1 MKKKL
6 LTAIVISSTITSMVV
21 TEEAVQAFGEEQN
34 KDTAT
39 NLEQQNTAVSSDTPV
54 LNGIKVNKQL
64 ININY
69 SQGINI
75 LPKYIVIHDTDNRQ
89 FGANA
94 MNNRNYFANHP
105 EAEASAHYT
114 VDQSNII
121 QCLEDTWRGW
131 HCGDRYNPIINNS
144 NTIAIELCVNPD
156 NNFDKT
162 LQNGIALTKYLMQ
175 KYNIPAENV
184 VRHYDVTGK
193 ICPKM
198 MIKDRPELW
207 TYFKSVIAGQQTSNG
222 SVPATAEPKAKG
234 SLVNVS
240 KSLNIREKANGTSTV
255 IGGISAGQTVNIY
268 EEDNGWYKIDF
279 TKDGVKQ
286 YGYVS
291 KSYVL
296 ITQGSL
302 TTTNGNTQTGSGN
315 TGSTGSSNSGQTS
328 GNSQQGAT
336 DKKGKVTNISTNLN
350 VRSAAS
356 SSSTVIAYL
365 KNNTEVKINYE
376 QNGWYNITFDNNK
389 TGFVNKQYITLIEP
403 VSSTVPS
410 SGTSTT
416 PSAPTTPTGGTST
429 TPTVPPAGQTNN
441 TNTVQKG
448 RVINISTSLTMR
460 KGAGTNYSAIAY
472 LRNGTEVQIK
482 SQQGDWYQ
490 VISGDKEGYV
500 SKNYIQITSTQDSS
514 SAGTNSGQTT
524 TNPKPATVIN
534 VSTNLNVRQGAG
546 TNTLVIGYLLNNASV
561 KVISQVNGWCQIEF
575 TTNTGTKQGYVKAE
589 YIKI

>member
-6 LTAIVISSTITSMVV
+6 LTALIISSTITSMVV
-21 TEEAVQAFGEEQN
+21 TEEAVQALGEEQN
-34 KDTAT
+34 KDTST
-39 NLEQQNTAVSSDTPV
+39 NSEQQNTAVNSDTPV

-64 ININY
+64 ISINY

-75 LPKYIVIHDTDNRQ
+75 LPRYIVIHDTDNRQ
-89 FGANA
+89 LGANA
-94 MNNRNYFANHP
+94 MANRNYFANHP
-105 EAEASAHYT
+105 EADASAHYT

-121 QCLEDTWRGW
+121 QCLENTWRGW

-184 VRHYDVTGK
+184 VRHYDVSGK

-207 TYFKSVIAGQQTSNG
+207 AYFKSVIAGQQINNG
-222 SVPATAEPKAKG
+222 SVPATMEPKAKG

-240 KSLNIREKANGTSTV
+240 KSLNVREKANGTSTI
-255 IGGISAGQTVNIY
+255 IGSISIGQNVNIY
-268 EEDNGWYKIDF
+268 EEENGWYKIDL
-279 TKDGVKQ
+279 TKDGLKQ

-291 KSYVL
+291 KNYVL

-302 TTTNGNTQTGSGN
+302 TNTNGNTQTGGNN
-315 TGSTGSSNSGQTS
+315 TGSNGGATNGGQTP
-328 GNSQQGAT
+328 GNGQQGST
-336 DKKGKVTNISTNLN
+336 EKKGKVTNISTNLN

-356 SSSTVIAYL
+356 ASATVIAYL

-376 QNGWYNITFDNNK
+376 QNGWYNITFDSNK
-389 TGFVNKQYITLIEP
+389 TGFVSKQYISIIDTP
-403 VSSTVPS
+403 STTVPGN
-410 SGTSTT
+410 GTTT
-416 PSAPTTPTGGTST
+416 PTTPT
-429 TPTVPPAGQTNN
+429 TPTVPSTDQNNN
-441 TNTVQKG
+441 TTTVQKG
-448 RVINISTSLTMR
+448 KVVNISTSLTMR

-472 LRNGTEVQIK
+472 LRNGTEVQVK

-500 SKNYIQITSTQDSS
+500 SKSYIQITSTQNSS
-514 SAGTNSGQTT
+514 NTGTNSGQT
-524 TNPKPATVIN
+524 PPSSKPANVIN

-575 TTNTGTKQGYVKAE
+575 ITNTGTKQGYVKAE

>member
-6 LTAIVISSTITSMVV
+6 LTALIISSTITSMVV
-21 TEEAVQAFGEEQN
+21 TEEAVQALGEEQN
-34 KDTAT
+34 KDTV
-39 NLEQQNTAVSSDTPV
+39 NDSVQQNTAVNSDTPV

-75 LPKYIVIHDTDNRQ
+75 LPRYIVIHDTDNRQ
-89 FGANA
+89 LGANA
-94 MNNRNYFANHP
+94 MANRNYFANHP

-121 QCLEDTWRGW
+121 QCLENTWRGW

-184 VRHYDVTGK
+184 VRHYDVSGK

-207 TYFKSVIAGQQTSNG
+207 SYFKSVIAGQQTSDGNA
-222 SVPATAEPKAKG
+222 PATVEPKAKG

-240 KSLNIREKANGTSTV
+240 SSLNVREKANGTSTV
-255 IGGISAGQTVNIY
+255 IGSVLKGQTVNIY

-279 TKDGVKQ
+279 TKDGLKK

-291 KSYVL
+291 KNYIL

-302 TTTNGNTQTGSGN
+302 TTNNGNNQSGN
-315 TGSTGSSNSGQTS
+315 GNPGSNGSNNSGQTP
-328 GNSQQGAT
+328 GNGQQGST
-336 DKKGKVTNISTNLN
+336 EKKGKVTNISTNLN

-356 SSSTVIAYL
+356 SSATVIAYL

-389 TGFVNKQYITLIEP
+389 TGFVSKTYIAIIEAP
-403 VSSTVPS
+403 ANTIPGN
-410 SGTSTT
+410 GTSTT
-416 PSAPTTPTGGTST
+416 PPNGTTPPATT
-429 TPTVPPAGQTNN
+429 TPPPNTGQNNN
-441 TNTVQKG
+441 TPTVQKG
-448 RVINISTSLTMR
+448 KVINISTSLTMR

-482 SQQGDWYQ
+482 SEQGDWYQ
-490 VISGDKEGYV
+490 VIAGDKEGYV
-500 SKNYIQITSTQDSS
+500 SKNYIQITSTQNNSS
-514 SAGTNSGQTT
+514 TGTNSGQTGI
-524 TNPKPATVIN
+524 NLKPATVIN
-534 VSTNLNVRQGAG
+534 VSTNLNVRQGAS

-561 KVISQVNGWCQIEF
+561 KVISQASGWCNIEF
-575 TTNTGTKQGYVKAE
+575 TTNTGTKQGYVKAD

>member
-6 LTAIVISSTITSMVV
+6 LTALIISSTITSMVV
-21 TEEAVQAFGEEQN
+21 TEGAVQAFGEEQS

-39 NLEQQNTAVSSDTPV
+39 SSEQQNTAVNSNTPV

-69 SQGINI
+69 TKGVNI

-89 FGANA
+89 LGANA
-94 MNNRNYFANHP
+94 MANRNYFANHP

-121 QCLEDTWRGW
+121 QCLEDNWRGW

-144 NTIAIELCVNPD
+144 DTIAIELCVNPD

-184 VRHYDVTGK
+184 VRHYDVSGK

-240 KSLNIREKANGTSTV
+240 NSLNIREKANGTSTV
-255 IGGISAGQTVNIY
+255 IGSLLKGQAVNIY
-268 EEDNGWYKIDF
+268 EEENGWYKIDF
-279 TKDGVKQ
+279 TKDGLKQ

-291 KSYVL
+291 KNYVL

-302 TTTNGNTQTGSGN
+302 TTTNGNTQSGSN
-315 TGSTGSSNSGQTS
+315 NSGSTGSSNSGQTS
-328 GNSQQGAT
+328 GNSQQGT
-336 DKKGKVTNISTNLN
+336 TEKKGKVTNISTNLN

-356 SSSTVIAYL
+356 ASSTVLAYL

-376 QNGWYNITFDNNK
+376 QNGWYNITFDSNK
-389 TGFVNKQYITLIEP
+389 TGFVSKQYISIIETP
-403 VSSTVPS
+403 PTTIPGN
-410 SGTSTT
+410 GTTT
-416 PSAPTTPTGGTST
+416 PSTPTTSTGGTST
-429 TPTVPPAGQTNN
+429 TPTSPSSGQTNN
-441 TNTVQKG
+441 TTTVQKG
-448 RVINISTSLTMR
+448 KVINISTSLTMR
-460 KGAGTNYSAIAY
+460 KGAGTNYSAVAY

-500 SKNYIQITSTQDSS
+500 SKNYIQITSTQSSS

-524 TNPKPATVIN
+524 TNLKPATVIN
-534 VSTNLNVRQGAG
+534 VSTNLNVRQGAA

-561 KVISQVNGWCQIEF
+561 KVISQNNGWCQIEF
-575 TTNTGTKQGYVKAE
+575 TTNTGTKQGYVKAD